1 MTAEIVNLNKVRKA
15 RERAEKAKTA
25 QDNRAKFGRAKAER
39 EMAARELDQRTSA
52 LDGAQRDTPRL
63 DDNHDDLDPGNVS

>member
-25 QDNRAKFGRAKAER
+25 EENRVKFGRSKAER
-39 EMAARELDQRTSA
+39 EMAARELAQRTSA
-52 LDGAQRDTPRL
+52 LDGAERDAPRL
-63 DDNHDDLDPGNVS
+63 DDSHDDLDPGNVS